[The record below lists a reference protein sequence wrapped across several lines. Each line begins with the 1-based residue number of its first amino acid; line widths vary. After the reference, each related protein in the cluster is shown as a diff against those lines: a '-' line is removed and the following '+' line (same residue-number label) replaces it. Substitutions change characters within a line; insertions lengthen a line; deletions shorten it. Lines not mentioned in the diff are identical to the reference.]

1 MILDT
6 SISIALKNQFGKYDI
21 KSTSLF
27 KIKEANNLFKLMEM
41 DLKNKNT
48 AIIKL
53 KCPLC
58 SKWHS
63 FNCCINDMINQEL
76 IVCGCKTL
84 GTPVLFIGEDE
95 KVRDRV
101 KQYNKIIK
109 ETYAIF

>member
-6 SISIALKNQFGKYDI
+6 SISIALKNKFGQYDI

-27 KIKEANNLFKLMEM
+27 KIKEANNLFELMTI

-48 AIIKL
+48 VIIKM

-63 FNCCINDMINQEL
+63 FNCCVNDIINQEL

-84 GTPVLFIGEDE
+84 GTPVLFIGEDK
-95 KVRDRV
+95 KVKSRA
-101 KQYNKIIK
+101 KKYNKIIK